1 MNKMVTQV
9 QFRRGTTAQH
19 ASFTGANGE
28 ITIDTDKET
37 AVVHDGTTA
46 GGFPLQTTTGLSA
59 NVAAYLPNYAGVV
72 NGSSHTV
79 GTSFTANST
88 VVNAVSYIIG
98 SSLVSNTVG
107 IYHTGTVNAA
117 SYTVGVSTIANSTG
131 VYTGVVNGSS
141 ITVGSSLIGNS
152 SGVYHTGTVNAAS
165 HTVGVSTIANS
176 TGVYTGVVN
185 ATTISTGSVNVVNAS
200 GLTTTANVNI
210 GAAGELIVAAGAG
223 IYANGGLGTSGDVL
237 HSNGSSIYWA
247 TDDQGVTSVATGN
260 GLTGGT
266 ITTTGTLS
274 VLANTGLVANATGL
288 HVNSSVMLTS
298 GNQTLSGGFSVTSYN
313 LGTGSGTVTPSP
325 VNGNYQYM
333 TNNGAFTLAAPA
345 SDCAID
351 ILVTNGASAGS
362 ITFSG
367 FTVPTGGGGDTY
379 ATTNANRFLLMI
391 RRINSISTYVW
402 KALQ

>member
-1 MNKMVTQV
+1 MVTQV

-28 ITIDTDKET
+28 ITIDTDKDT
-37 AVVHDGTTA
+37 VVVHDGATA
-46 GGFPLQTTTGLSA
+46 GGFPLQTTAGLNA
-59 NVAAYLPNYAGVV
+59 NIASYLP
-72 NGSSHTV
+72 S
-79 GTSFTANST
+79 
-88 VVNAVSYIIG
+88 
-98 SSLVSNTVG
+98 
-107 IYHTGTVNAA
+107 
-117 SYTVGVSTIANSTG
+117 
-131 VYTGVVNGSS
+131 
-141 ITVGSSLIGNS
+141 
-152 SGVYHTGTVNAAS
+152 
-165 HTVGVSTIANS
+165 
-176 TGVYTGVVN
+176 YTGVVN
-185 ATTISTGSVNVVNAS
+185 ATTVSTGSINVVNAS

-210 GAAGELIVAAGAG
+210 GAAGELILTAGAG
-223 IYANGGLGTSGDVL
+223 IYANGGLGSAGEVL
-237 HSNGSSIYWA
+237 HSNGSSVYWS
-247 TDDQGVTSVATGN
+247 TDDPGVTSVATGN

-298 GNQTLSGGFSVTSYN
+298 GNQTISGGFSVTSYN
-313 LGTGSGTVTPSP
+313 LGTGSGTVTPSA
-325 VNGNYQYM
+325 VNGNYQYL

-362 ITFSG
+362 ITLSG
-367 FTVPTGGGGDTY
+367 FTAPSGGGGDTY
-379 ATTNANRFLLMI
+379 ATTNANRFLLLV